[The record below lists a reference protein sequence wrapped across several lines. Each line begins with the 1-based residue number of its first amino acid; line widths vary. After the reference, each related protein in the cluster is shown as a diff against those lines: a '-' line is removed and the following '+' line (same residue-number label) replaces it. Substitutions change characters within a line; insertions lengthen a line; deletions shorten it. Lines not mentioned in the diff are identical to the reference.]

1 MPICFRSQSPT
12 APPRET
18 IKFPVDL
25 RKAIQLLISA
35 NHILHYHGLVDAFG
49 HISVRNP
56 LFRNQYILAS
66 YNPGAPA
73 LVSSAED
80 FIDYYVSNSEPVF
93 DGQPRGYSERYIHGE
108 IYSRYPDVQCV
119 VHSHSETVIP
129 FMAAGIAI
137 KPVFHMAGFLGVN
150 GPPLFDLTELYPG
163 MGSYTPDM
171 LIKTPFLGQRLAQKF
186 SSNSGSKVPDQP
198 VVLQNKHGF
207 TSIGSSVQ
215 QAVYRAIYL
224 QKNCKLLKDAMGL
237 AGGDMDRIGYLT
249 QKEAEGCAKMNWMT
263 QDKAFRLW
271 LREVAVNPL
280 YRNEAGV
287 PNDLPVWGMQD
298 DA

>member
-1 MPICFRSQSPT
+1 MPICFRSEYSA
-12 APPRET
+12 APSRDTNE
-18 IKFPVDL
+18 FPVEL
-25 RKAIQLLISA
+25 RNAIQLLISA

-56 LFRNQYILAS
+56 MFRNQYILAS

-93 DGQPRGYSERYIHGE
+93 DDQPRGYSERYIHGE
-108 IYSRYPDVQCV
+108 IYSRFPHVQCV
-119 VHSHSETVIP
+119 VHSHSEAVIP
-129 FMAAGIAI
+129 FMAARIAV

-150 GPPLFDLTELYPG
+150 GPPVLDLSGAYPA
-163 MGSYTPDM
+163 MPSYTPDM

-186 SSNSGSKVPDQP
+186 SHSGSNVSDSS
-198 VVLQNKHGF
+198 VVLQDKHGF
-207 TSIGSSVQ
+207 TSIGSNVQ

-224 QKNCKLLKDAMGL
+224 QKNCKLLKDAMSL
-237 AGGDMDRIGYLT
+237 AGGSISKIGYLT
-249 QKEAEGCAKMNWMT
+249 QKEAEGCAKMNLMT
-263 QDKAFRLW
+263 QDKALRLW

-280 YRNEAGV
+280 YRNEEGI
-287 PNDLPVWGMQD
+287 PNDLPVGGMQD